1 MNEEETLQPVRTVY
15 RSTLNFT
22 MALPLAISLCASFGC
37 VYEPTILNVC
47 DSSSSCSTS
56 RTWWGIIWS
65 CAATLFVC
73 TWTAVHP
80 NIPGVDEGKVA
91 ITCRRLFIMVMALF
105 APELIITWAA
115 RQFFSAHQA
124 AKDFNDT
131 PDVQLSQV
139 QSLRGVQD
147 ESVSLTIPRP
157 AGSKFRVWTVT
168 HGFFAWMG
176 GFLLYVNDEPRATL
190 TPDELRDFVH
200 DGSVDTPAIAE
211 ADISG
216 RSKGDVLSKG
226 IAILQIVWF
235 ILQIAIRYAQN
246 LSITLL
252 EIDTLAVVA
261 LTSIAYGWWWKKPKD
276 VGRPCPVHWKAATP
290 PPSRLAYEKTNI
302 SFVAGG
308 REHYFR
314 RFMYP
319 FLSLMSIEP
328 VISPRAVLARR
339 IASLGGYTDSR
350 GGTILLI
357 ECSSGMAFGAI
368 HCVGWSY
375 FFQKHTEQVLWRVAS
390 LTILCA
396 PISTPIF
403 YCFVVLGWFDLAE
416 LFFLIVLLAGFA
428 YIAAR
433 LTLIVLILLSFRSLP
448 PGAYD
453 TVAWTKFIPHL

>member
-1 MNEEETLQPVRTVY
+1 
-15 RSTLNFT
+15 
-22 MALPLAISLCASFGC
+22 
-37 VYEPTILNVC
+37 
-47 DSSSSCSTS
+47 
-56 RTWWGIIWS
+56 
-65 CAATLFVC
+65 
-73 TWTAVHP
+73 
-80 NIPGVDEGKVA
+80 
-91 ITCRRLFIMVMALF
+91 
-105 APELIITWAA
+105 
-115 RQFFSAHQA
+115 
-124 AKDFNDT
+124 
-131 PDVQLSQV
+131 
-139 QSLRGVQD
+139 
-147 ESVSLTIPRP
+147 
-157 AGSKFRVWTVT
+157 
-168 HGFFAWMG
+168 MG

-190 TPDELRDFVH
+190 TPDELRDFVR
-200 DGSVDTPAIAE
+200 DGSVDTPVIAE
-211 ADISG
+211 ADISD

-235 ILQIAIRYAQN
+235 ILQIAVRYAQN

-276 VGRPCPVHWKAATP
+276 VDRPYPVHWKAAAP
-290 PPSRLAYEKTNI
+290 PPSRLAYEYVIDIFLTDGILIRLHARKTNI

-339 IASLGGYTDSR
+339 IASLGGYTDSH

-357 ECSSGMAFGAI
+357 ECFSGMAFGAI

-390 LTILCA
+390 LTIFCA
-396 PISTPIF
+396 PISTAIF

-416 LFFLIVLLAGFA
+416 FFFLIVLLAGFA

-448 PGAYD
+448 PGVYD